1 MDTNLNSTIQ
11 YGILS
16 GTADFPSESVRL
28 FIPWVLLVTLT
39 EEILCPP

>member
-1 MDTNLNSTIQ
+1 MDTNLNSTVQ
-11 YGILS
+11 HGILS
-16 GTADFPSESVRL
+16 GTADFPSVRM